1 VPVPE
6 EDLPVLLPEDAEFR
20 PTGESPLAL
29 HEGFVNT
36 ECPEC
41 GRPAK
46 RETDT
51 MDTFVDS
58 SWYQF
63 RFASPDFADA
73 AFDPEA
79 IRSWAPVDQYTG
91 GAEHAVMHL
100 LYARFFTKALRDLG
114 LVDFDEPFVRLF
126 NQGHIIA
133 DRQKMSKS
141 RGNVIAPDEYVRD
154 LGADVVRCYLM
165 FLGPWD
171 QGGEWSDS
179 GINGM
184 ARWMNRVWEL
194 AQRDT
199 RVLDDLPSDD
209 EAVRDLQ
216 RLVHQTVRRAGDD
229 LERFK
234 FNTALAALMEYTNS
248 LNQAWERKGVS
259 SDGWND
265 AIEKLLLMMAPLAPH
280 MAEEL
285 WERTGNAYSVHQ
297 RSWPEWDQALA
308 ADEVFTLVVQ
318 VNGRLR
324 DRIDLPVSAT
334 EDEAREAALSSQR
347 VTPHIEGKQIA
358 RVIYVPTKLINIVT
372 G

>member
-1 VPVPE
+1 
-6 EDLPVLLPEDAEFR
+6 
-20 PTGESPLAL
+20 
-29 HEGFVNT
+29 
-36 ECPEC
+36 
-41 GRPAK
+41 
-46 RETDT
+46 
-51 MDTFVDS
+51 
-58 SWYQF
+58 
-63 RFASPDFADA
+63 
-73 AFDPEA
+73 
-79 IRSWAPVDQYTG
+79 
-91 GAEHAVMHL
+91 
-100 LYARFFTKALRDLG
+100 
-114 LVDFDEPFVRLF
+114 
-126 NQGHIIA
+126 
-133 DRQKMSKS
+133 
-141 RGNVIAPDEYVRD
+141 
-154 LGADVVRCYLM
+154 
-165 FLGPWD
+165 PWD

-347 VTPHIEGKQIA
+347 VTPHI
-358 RVIYVPTKLINIVT
+358 
-372 G
+372 